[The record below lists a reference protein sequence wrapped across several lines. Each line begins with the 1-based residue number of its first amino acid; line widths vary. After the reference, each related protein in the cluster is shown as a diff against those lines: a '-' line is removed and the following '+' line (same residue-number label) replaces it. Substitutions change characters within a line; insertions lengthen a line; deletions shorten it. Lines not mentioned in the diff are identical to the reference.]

1 MVKVVILLERQ
12 RKLCWGSAAIC
23 SNCIPGIKNIAMQ
36 NQRKLFAFLMLMF
49 IARTEKEEIEYCA
62 PSVGKR
68 KDLSHFP
75 NESDYWTRNHR
86 HHQSLSLSSLSSS
99 SYSSL
104 SHGSKQA
111 MDLLLWRR
119 RKKRRTSMEENQIY
133 TRNTTVFGCLNLTC
147 KIYWLRWTKMGL
159 CSPLDMSGKS
169 SKYRPGLW
177 DFFGVTRETLG
188 NSESTAKDRAV
199 SLFHVHFIPAWH
211 HHLHLTICQHSS
223 PQHCHHHQHHHHVS
237 YWNQCFMEKSIRHWF
252 VTIYLLWILCFLGLL
267 RLLLQDE
274 VSLALCGSD
283 FLSITRW
290 WIAQQLRHK

>member
-1 MVKVVILLERQ
+1 MSIAHSLLEKEKTSVTSPMKVTIGPETIVITNLCHYRHFHHHHIPLWVMEAS
-12 RKLCWGSAAIC
+12 KLWIFCFEG
-23 SNCIPGIKNIAMQ
+23 
-36 NQRKLFAFLMLMF
+36 
-49 IARTEKEEIEYCA
+49 EE
-62 PSVGKR
+62 
-68 KDLSHFP
+68 
-75 NESDYWTRNHR
+75 
-86 HHQSLSLSSLSSS
+86 
-99 SYSSL
+99 
-104 SHGSKQA
+104 
-111 MDLLLWRR
+111 
-119 RKKRRTSMEENQIY
+119 KKRGTSMEENQIY
-133 TRNTTVFGCLNLTC
+133 TRNTTVFDCLNLTC

-211 HHLHLTICQHSS
+211 HHLHLTICQPSS
-223 PQHCHHHQHHHHVS
+223 PQHCHHHQIHHHVP

-252 VTIYLLWILCFLGLL
+252 VTIYLLWILWFLGLL

>member
-1 MVKVVILLERQ
+1 MKVTIGPETIVITN
-12 RKLCWGSAAIC
+12 LCHYRHFHHHH
-23 SNCIPGIKNIAMQ
+23 IPLWVMEA
-36 NQRKLFAFLMLMF
+36 
-49 IARTEKEEIEYCA
+49 
-62 PSVGKR
+62 
-68 KDLSHFP
+68 
-75 NESDYWTRNHR
+75 
-86 HHQSLSLSSLSSS
+86 
-99 SYSSL
+99 
-104 SHGSKQA
+104 SKQWSFR
-111 MDLLLWRR
+111 L
-119 RKKRRTSMEENQIY
+119 KKENIEQAWNKI
-133 TRNTTVFGCLNLTC
+133 RFIQETTILGCLNLTC
-147 KIYWLRWTKMGL
+147 KIYWLRSTRTKMGL
-159 CSPLDMSGKS
+159 CLPPDISRKS

-211 HHLHLTICQHSS
+211 HHLHLTICQPSS
-223 PQHCHHHQHHHHVS
+223 PQRCHHHQHHPHVS

-252 VTIYLLWILCFLGLL
+252 VTICLLWISCFLGLL